1 MCRIKSSLQHR
12 NLRLLFLP
20 LGQTFPKRWWKG
32 YSPKLGQ
39 YNPTA
44 WLCPVSLGGLL
55 NSVEEE
61 KVSFR
66 IWSPIK
72 EECDS
77 CKWLYLSKDLFLN
90 YRSSMASGTD
100 ESFLFSVILTESFRH
115 LLGTLELPL
124 TCSSCL
130 TCMCHC
136 HWLSPLCSLTPR
148 LAPNYRLWS
157 LWVYRLPDISLFPSD
172 ACWTGSVY
180 SPALHHRLSS
190 KTHPRSLPSSVSR
203 LPWHG
208 S

>member
-1 MCRIKSSLQHR
+1 MPIKTVVNQSTHMHCSHLILMYIKCLSVR
-12 NLRLLFLP
+12 NQCHQASYVSHQILIATQKLEVAIPATWANFS
-20 LGQTFPKRWWKG
+20 QTLVKG

-66 IWSPIK
+66 IWSLIK

-136 HWLSPLCSLTPR
+136 H
-148 LAPNYRLWS
+148 
-157 LWVYRLPDISLFPSD
+157 
-172 ACWTGSVY
+172 
-180 SPALHHRLSS
+180 
-190 KTHPRSLPSSVSR
+190 
-203 LPWHG
+203 
-208 S
+208 